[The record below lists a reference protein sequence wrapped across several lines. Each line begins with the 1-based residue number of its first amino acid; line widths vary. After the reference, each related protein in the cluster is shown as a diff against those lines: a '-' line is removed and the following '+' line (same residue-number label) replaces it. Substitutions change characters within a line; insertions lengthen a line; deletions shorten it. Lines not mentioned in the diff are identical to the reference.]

1 MRRDAGH
8 GLLHCCCAARSGAP
22 SPVNG
27 VVAAPIYY
35 APGLGAASTGHWY
48 IRGARLLGGTR
59 KRPGMVALAQSRG
72 HGQFL

>member
-1 MRRDAGH
+1 
-8 GLLHCCCAARSGAP
+8 
-22 SPVNG
+22 VNG